1 MKINLNIW
9 LTRPFPANC
18 DALPVCGVSIRE
30 ALSTLNA
37 QQQPDDRYAV
47 LPGGHIV
54 QPYFLDIAHPDARA
68 VDALIG
74 ISVGMVMFGVDRGG
88 GNEIVV
94 AKLTRAQATSRNI
107 SRMIQE
113 ILKLRPTPDGGALY
127 NPDFGLIH
135 IGKSTDAPGGSL
147 IGINPLN
154 NEIDLDFDK
163 GALKNLLDAAKF
175 VGLLGLAFF
184 LFDKTKKEKG
194 TF

>member
-9 LTRPFPANC
+9 TTRPFPADC
-18 DALPVCGVSIRE
+18 AALSVCGVSIVD
-30 ALSTLNA
+30 ALTTLNA
-37 QQQPDDRYAV
+37 QFDPDSPIGV

-54 QPYFLDIAHPDARA
+54 KPYWLDIAHPDARA
-68 VDALIG
+68 VDQLIG
-74 ISVGMVMFGVDRGG
+74 ISNGMIMFGVDRGG
-88 GNEIVV
+88 GNEIIV
-94 AKLTRAQATSRNI
+94 AKLTRAQANSRNI

-147 IGINPLN
+147 IGLNPLN
-154 NEIDLDFDK
+154 NEVDLDFDK
-163 GALKNLLDAAKF
+163 SGLKNLLDVAKF
-175 VGLLGLAFF
+175 AGLLGLAFF